1 MRYGQAFL
9 RTTEKWSATGLISW
23 MGQEVD
29 FFAPSVPIIRKE
41 RMNMKYTCE
50 LCGYV
55 YDEVVG
61 DPKRGIPPGTA
72 FKDLPEYFECPGCG
86 CEKEAFD
93 PVRPRQ
99 SLQTHSHSRKV
110 IRK

>member
-1 MRYGQAFL
+1 
-9 RTTEKWSATGLISW
+9 
-23 MGQEVD
+23 
-29 FFAPSVPIIRKE
+29 
-41 RMNMKYTCE
+41 MKYACE
-50 LCGYV
+50 LCGYL
-55 YDEVVG
+55 YDEEVS
-61 DPKRGIPPGTA
+61 DPARGIPKGTT
-72 FKDLPEYFECPGCG
+72 FEQLPADFECPGCG

>member
-1 MRYGQAFL
+1 
-9 RTTEKWSATGLISW
+9 
-23 MGQEVD
+23 
-29 FFAPSVPIIRKE
+29 
-41 RMNMKYTCE
+41 MNMKYTCE

-55 YDEVVG
+55 YDEASG